1 MRAVAAGERPR
12 RLPVGRLAFASTA
25 ITIGLLILAS
35 AGATAPTK
43 PVTYKRCAHQRLSAR
58 ARQGTSFPVSNLRV
72 SRITCTRAAAAVRAG
87 HFDETPGG
95 LLFSTRGFAC
105 SSPIGA
111 PLPGPPRYY
120 ACTQRGQRFQFLV
133 PGSS

>member
-1 MRAVAAGERPR
+1 M
-12 RLPVGRLAFASTA
+12 
-25 ITIGLLILAS
+25 
-35 AGATAPTK
+35 
-43 PVTYKRCAHQRLSAR
+43 TYTRCEHQHPAAR
-58 ARQGTSFPVSNLRV
+58 ARQGGSFSVSNLRV
-72 SRITCTRAAAAVRAG
+72 SHITCTRAAAAVRAG
-87 HFDETPGG
+87 RFDETPGG
-95 LLFSTRGFAC
+95 LLFSTHGFAC